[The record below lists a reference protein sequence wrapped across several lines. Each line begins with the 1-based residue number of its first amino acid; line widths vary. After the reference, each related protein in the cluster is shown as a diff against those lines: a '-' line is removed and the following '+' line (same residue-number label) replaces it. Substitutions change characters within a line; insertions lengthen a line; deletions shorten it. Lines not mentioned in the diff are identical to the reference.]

1 MSASEVEEVVV
12 VEVLASR
19 SRAIL
24 VRCLLLLL
32 PRAALLAEL
41 LEL

>member
-24 VRCLLLLL
+24 VRCLLLL